1 MRVDQFTKL
10 YTRLGLFE
18 PNHRTRR
25 ANENGPLDGILDV
38 KTLEQG
44 NTFVMEGVRVEVR
57 VARQKGG
64 AEIVLMGRGHQ
75 PPFFCCELSRAQFPI
90 FHHDTISLTM
100 FQTEQVLPNA
110 VDKYEPALS
119 LRQLARDKTR
129 DTSPMYLIAT
139 MLNLDVG

>member
-38 KTLEQG
+38 KILEQG
-44 NTFVMEGVRVEVR
+44 NIFVMEGGRVEVR

-64 AEIVLMGRGHQ
+64 QRL
-75 PPFFCCELSRAQFPI
+75 C
-90 FHHDTISLTM
+90 
-100 FQTEQVLPNA
+100 
-110 VDKYEPALS
+110 
-119 LRQLARDKTR
+119 
-129 DTSPMYLIAT
+129 
-139 MLNLDVG
+139 